1 MFDPNYILAGICS
14 KAYMCQKSIG
24 RGGGGEEEEEYRHVN
39 IDSGTPD
46 RLMIAKCT
54 PRTDDEYDNRA
65 AITYV
70 VYLA

>member
-1 MFDPNYILAGICS
+1 
-14 KAYMCQKSIG
+14 MCQNSIG
-24 RGGGGEEEEEYRHVN
+24 RGEGGGVEEEYRHVN

-70 VYLA
+70 V

>member
-1 MFDPNYILAGICS
+1 
-14 KAYMCQKSIG
+14 MCQKSIG

-70 VYLA
+70 V